1 MEYIMCAVIGYGF
14 GTFSPSYLIS
24 KMKHK
29 DIRESG
35 TGNLGTTNTFI
46 NFGKGWGSLVLICDM
61 IKAIIAVRLCEWL
74 FPGLT
79 LAGVLAGC
87 MVVIG
92 HIFPFYVGF
101 KGGKGIASF
110 GGFILAMDIRC
121 FFILLVVGCCLAL
134 IFNYGCSI
142 SFSAAVLFP
151 VLYTGRVHN
160 SMAVFFMLAVC
171 SGIIMYKHT
180 DNIRKIKDGKEIQI
194 RTFLKRHIFQ
204 RSQEYGRE

>member
-14 GTFSPSYLIS
+14 GAFSPSYLIS

-46 NFGKGWGSLVLICDM
+46 NFGKGWGILVLLCDM

-74 FPGLT
+74 FPGLA

-110 GGFILAMDIRC
+110 GGFILAMDIRY
-121 FFILLVVGCCLAL
+121 FFILLAVGCCLAL
-134 IFNYGCSI
+134 VFNYGCSI

-151 VLYTGRVHN
+151 VLYTERVH
-160 SMAVFFMLAVC
+160 SMTAFFMLALC
-171 SGIIMYKHT
+171 SGVIMYKHT
-180 DNIRKIKDGKEIQI
+180 DNIRKIKDGKEMQI
-194 RTFLKRHIFQ
+194 RTFLKRHIFK
-204 RSQEYGRE
+204 RSQEYGGE